1 MNYRIVE
8 ERSRYE
14 LQDEVKKL
22 IELGWV
28 PQGGVVFVRL
38 NALIE
43 TWAQAMVKNDE

>member
-1 MNYRIVE
+1 MNYRVVE

-14 LQDEVKKL
+14 LQDAVKAL

-28 PQGGVVFVRL
+28 PQGGVVFVPHSGWR
-38 NALIE
+38 E